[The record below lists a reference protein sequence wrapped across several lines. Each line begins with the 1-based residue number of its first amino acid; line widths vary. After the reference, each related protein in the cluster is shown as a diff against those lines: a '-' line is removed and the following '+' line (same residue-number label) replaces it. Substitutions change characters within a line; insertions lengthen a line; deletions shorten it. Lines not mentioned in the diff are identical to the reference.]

1 MRKDDERVSLQAR
14 RDRGRDNVPMPI
26 PNHVAFRAQ
35 PAMVRSTLL
44 LAMVLVVLI
53 CPFSVPRADAA
64 AQANRPPNIV
74 LIFCDD
80 LGISNIG
87 YHGADAP
94 FRTPHIDALAN
105 QSLRFDRAFS
115 APICG
120 PSRAQVLTGQY
131 GFRSGVVDNATAA
144 KLNPA
149 EDLVMPQVMR
159 KAGYKTA
166 GAGKWSQLEYLTTK
180 EDGDRWGFDDFLLW
194 TGFGTHDRYWAP
206 RFNHNGNVR
215 TWDDKTYG
223 PDVLQQFVVDFMAKH
238 KEEPFFV
245 YYAHPLPHGPRT
257 HTPDS
262 KSSKIDGRE
271 MYADQVAYLDKQ
283 VGLLVKDLE
292 RLGLRENTLIL
303 FTSDNGAVY
312 NESIRKG
319 GGGGTIRGRWLD
331 GGKGSAGEG
340 ACRVPMFVSW
350 PAVIRE
356 GRVSDDLI
364 NLADLLP
371 TFCELA
377 AARLP
382 SDYVHDGRSFAP
394 QLRGQKGTPREWV
407 YAGLHRGQD
416 PIHWVRDDG
425 WRLTGNGVLTAVHN
439 APFGDVHV
447 NDSEPKAKAAR
458 ERLQKVLD
466 GLK

>member
-1 MRKDDERVSLQAR
+1 LLLIASVLCTL
-14 RDRGRDNVPMPI
+14 
-26 PNHVAFRAQ
+26 FAQ
-35 PAMVRSTLL
+35 PSNA
-44 LAMVLVVLI
+44 
-53 CPFSVPRADAA
+53 ADAPA
-64 AQANRPPNIV
+64 KPAPRRPNIV

-87 YHGADAP
+87 YHGADEP
-94 FRTPHIDALAN
+94 FKTPHIDALSS
-105 QSLRFDRAFS
+105 QGIRFERCFS

-120 PSRAQVLTGQY
+120 PSRAQLMTGQY

-144 KLNPA
+144 QLNPA
-149 EDLVMPQVMR
+149 EDLTMPQVMR

-166 GAGKWSQLEYLTTK
+166 GAGKWSQLEYLKTK
-180 EDGDRWGFDDFLLW
+180 EDGDRWGFDEFMLW

-206 RFNHNGNVR
+206 RFNHNGTVR
-215 TWDDKTYG
+215 TWDDKHYG
-223 PDVLQQFVVDFMAKH
+223 PDVLQQFMVDFMTKH
-238 KEEPFFV
+238 KDEPFFI
-245 YYAHPLPHGPRT
+245 YYAQTLPHGPRT

-262 KSSKIDGRE
+262 KSTKKDGKQW
-271 MYADQVAYLDKQ
+271 YADQVAYLDKQ
-283 VGLLVKDLE
+283 VGQLDKDLA

-312 NESIRKG
+312 NESIRSG

-340 ACRVPMFVSW
+340 ACRVPMFASW

-356 GRVSDDLI
+356 GRVSNDMI
-364 NLADLLP
+364 NLADLLA

-377 AARLP
+377 GTSLP
-382 SDYVHDGRSFAP
+382 AGYKHDGVSFAP
-394 QLRGQKGTPREWV
+394 QLRGEKGTPREWV
-407 YAGLHRGQD
+407 YVGLHRNPD
-416 PIHWVRDDG
+416 PIHWVRDDQ
-425 WRLTGNGVLTAVHN
+425 WRLTGSGVLTAVHN

-447 NDSEPKAKAAR
+447 NDSEPKAREAR

-466 GLK
+466 SLK